1 MKVFHASVYGISH
14 SQLGKIL
21 EKKFEEGILSV
32 HLSIYDNF
40 SVLIVDKFYLR
51 ANEDLVG
58 VMIMREIKEKRI
70 EIEIVLCGA
79 ENVLFMLDSMEK
91 NMTKYLSKILKNI
104 GREKNL
110 EVEIQG
116 EA

>member
-21 EKKFEEGILSV
+21 EKKFEEEILPV
-32 HLSIYDNF
+32 HLSVYHDF
-40 SVLIVDKFYLR
+40 SVLIVEKYEILIKADV
-51 ANEDLVG
+51 VG
-58 VMIMREIKEKRI
+58 VMVLRGIDERRI
-70 EIEIVLCGA
+70 QLEIVVCGIENFMFQKA
-79 ENVLFMLDSMEK
+79 EKS
-91 NMTKYLSKILKNI
+91 MTKYLSKILKNI